1 MSNILQSDGLLGNM
15 TGMVYGGQV
24 SRAGCR
30 YSRSRSAA
38 GQPHFVLCK
47 TFGHGSRRSPYAST
61 PAVPCA
67 GAVPAKRHRQ
77 HRTLTQYAAE
87 GVQLAGDVHA
97 TVDQLAGSMP
107 SQFSLD
113 T

>member
-1 MSNILQSDGLLGNM
+1 MSIISHSDGLLGNM
-15 TGMVYGGQV
+15 TGTVYGEQV

-38 GQPHFVLCK
+38 GQPHFVLCEI
-47 TFGHGSRRSPYAST
+47 FGHRSRRSPYAST
-61 PAVPCA
+61 PVVPCA
-67 GAVPAKRHRQ
+67 GAVPAKRRRL
-77 HRTLTQYAAE
+77 HRTLAQYAAE